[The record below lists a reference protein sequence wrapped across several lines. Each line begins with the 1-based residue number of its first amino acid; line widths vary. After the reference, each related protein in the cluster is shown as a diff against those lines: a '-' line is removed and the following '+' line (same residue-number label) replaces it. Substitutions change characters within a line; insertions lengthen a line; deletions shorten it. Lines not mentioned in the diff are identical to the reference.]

1 MSELET
7 LNQMTWRDIKDA
19 SLRKMFSL
27 SGAEI
32 VIDNNTSEY
41 IYAMPQAC
49 NEALQ
54 MLATV
59 GKFLVGK
66 KTFIIEPLKNL
77 LSATNQDFALADSTV
92 TFTAAGAKSYYF
104 RATKGVTASIYVDGV
119 LSSTVTCDDDNYT
132 PYKGLIDNPSKA
144 DVRIDFYSLYPAHIM
159 NIALYSATFASADDV
174 QPNEEV
180 LRYNLKEMI
189 PDFYQIYAGEVYIEQ
204 GGKPRYLAASEY
216 YTEANDTIVFRTDRP
231 GIYTVYYKR
240 YPSRITQATEDDY
253 VLPLDPEVAV
263 TIPLYI
269 ASQLYK
275 EDDNG
280 LATSYR
286 NEWETAFDRLKQKVE
301 VPGREEFSG
310 ETGWT

>member
-1 MSELET
+1 
-7 LNQMTWRDIKDA
+7 MTTWLDIKDA

-27 SGAEI
+27 SGSEI
-32 VIDNNTSEY
+32 KLDSNTKEY

-66 KTFIIEPLKNL
+66 KTFIIEPINNL
-77 LSATNQDFALADSTV
+77 LNGTNQDFGLNDSTISFV
-92 TFTAAGAKSYYF
+92 AAGAKSYYF
-104 RATKGVTASIYVDGV
+104 RATKGVTATIYVNGV
-119 LSSTVTCDDDNYT
+119 LQDTVTCEDENYS
-132 PYKGLIDNPSKA
+132 PYKGLIDNPSKEE
-144 DVRIDFYSLYPAHIM
+144 VRIDFYSLYPAHIM
-159 NIALYSATFASADDV
+159 NVALYSATYPSAEDV

-180 LRYNLKEMI
+180 IRYNLKELI
-189 PDFYQIYAGEVYIEQ
+189 PDFYQIYAGKVYVEKDGQ
-204 GGKPRYLAASEY
+204 PRYLAASEY
-216 YTEANDTIVFRTDRP
+216 YTEANDTIVFRSDRP
-231 GIYTVYYKR
+231 GLYTVYYKK
-240 YPSRITQATEDDY
+240 YAQEITKTTPDDY

-275 EDDNG
+275 DDDNG

-301 VPGREEFSG
+301 VPDREEFSG
-310 ETGWT
+310 ESGWV